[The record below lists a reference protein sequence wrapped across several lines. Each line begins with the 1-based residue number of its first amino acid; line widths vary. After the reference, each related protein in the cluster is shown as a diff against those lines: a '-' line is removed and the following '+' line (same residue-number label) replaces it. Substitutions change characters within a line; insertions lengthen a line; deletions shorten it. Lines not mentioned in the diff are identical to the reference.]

1 MKTDNQNNKNSWEII
16 QEKLADKTGLAVI
29 VVEGENSEIISKS
42 NNNSICELLYTSAE
56 FSPKCAMFCGK
67 AFQMATEAGKSVE
80 VKCHANLNFSAV
92 PITANERQLV
102 AIVGRT
108 FLKSE
113 DYKTATERAMAGDW
127 QQFPTEELFKNVL
140 LSSSIN
146 EIGRGVKLL
155 EKLTVEEKHLLSQ
168 VGKIAEEIT
177 ATVEVVE
184 STEHILQP
192 PPADEITK
200 LIEQF
205 HQTSATDKILS
216 NEISEKQSV
225 EMVEIAE
232 WRSLFSSL
240 LDLSY
245 KEACIS
251 VLRFVSKHYQ
261 IASLAWLERKN
272 NNFETIWASGNF
284 RGQQIQI
291 TISADDTRLFEAIQ
305 KETSVEFRERK
316 ASESYAKVQNVNLF
330 PIAVGG
336 TVRSAV
342 VVGDELPNENV
353 KRHIA
358 RFMRY
363 VASDLEILRLRE
375 EIERQSWITK
385 AIQRMNEILK
395 QIDSDDFWTVLAQ
408 VSAELMR
415 AEQGSLL
422 LFDEDTKEFTVKA
435 TIGSRADKI
444 KKELPSN
451 LGKRVAQSVLKSG
464 KPLVVKDT
472 SKIGLKTPTGWEYK
486 TNSFIS
492 YPMIIGGRTIGVLN
506 VTDKIDGGSYN
517 ETDLELLNTFIPQI
531 AVAIDR
537 KSLMRKT
544 GELVQLSITD
554 PLTNLVNRR
563 YLEERMTEEVNR
575 SQRHGYPLSFMMI
588 DVDSFKNYNDT
599 FGHTAGDTALQIV
612 AQCLK
617 ATLRGADVAA
627 RYGGEEFS
635 ILLPQTT
642 SMEALTIAERLR
654 VKIATTSF
662 PNTQVTVSIGVA
674 TCSNAL
680 KTPQE
685 LIAAAD
691 TALYDAKRN
700 GRNNVQLYQKK
711 NLANDL
717 VNNQPTGTENK
728 PKIPLSAS
736 GNNPKIQVN
745 K

>member
-1 MKTDNQNNKNSWEII
+1 MKTDNQNNENSWEII
-16 QEKLADKTGLAVI
+16 QEKLVDKTGLALI
-29 VVEGENSEIISKS
+29 VVEGENSVIISKS
-42 NNNSICELLYTSAE
+42 NNNSICEILYSSAG
-56 FSPKCAMFCGK
+56 FSAKCAMFCGQ
-67 AFQMATEAGKSVE
+67 AFQMATEAGNSVQ
-80 VKCHANLNFSAV
+80 VKCHANLNYAAV
-92 PITANERQLV
+92 PIMTGERQLV
-102 AIVGRT
+102 AIIGRT
-108 FLKSE
+108 FLKSD
-113 DYKTATERAMAGDW
+113 DYRAATERAMAGDW

-146 EIGRGVKLL
+146 EIERGVKLL
-155 EKLTVEEKHLLSQ
+155 EKLTAEDKILLSQ
-168 VGKIAEEIT
+168 VGEIKEEISE
-177 ATVEVVE
+177 TVEITQTDE
-184 STEHILQP
+184 NILQP
-192 PPADEITK
+192 PPAAEITK

-205 HQTSATDKILS
+205 HQSTETDQILS
-216 NEISEKQSV
+216 NEISEKQSA

-245 KEACIS
+245 KEACLS
-251 VLRFVSKHYQ
+251 VLRFVSKQYQ
-261 IASLAWLERKN
+261 ITSLAWLERKN
-272 NNFETIWASGNF
+272 SNFETIWANGNF

-291 TISADDTRLFEAIQ
+291 TIAADDARLYEAIQ
-305 KETSVEFRERK
+305 KESSVEFRERK
-316 ASESYAKVQNVNLF
+316 VSESYAKIQNINLF
-330 PIAVGG
+330 PISVGG
-336 TVRSAV
+336 TIRSAV
-342 VVGDELPNENV
+342 VIGDDLPNENV

-358 RFMRY
+358 RFMRN

-375 EIERQSWITK
+375 EIERQSWITN
-385 AIQRMNEILK
+385 AIQRMNEILTE
-395 QIDSDDFWTVLAQ
+395 IDSEEFWTVLAQ
-408 VSAELMR
+408 VSAEMMR

-422 LFDEDTKEFTVKA
+422 IFDEDTKEFTVKA

-444 KKELPSN
+444 KKEPLPN
-451 LGKRVAQSVLKSG
+451 LGKRIAHSVLKSG

-472 SKIGLKTPTGWEYK
+472 SKIGLKTPKDWEYK

-537 KSLMRKT
+537 KSLIRKT

-554 PLTNLVNRR
+554 SLTNLVNRR
-563 YLEERMTEEVNR
+563 YLEERMIEEVNR

-588 DVDSFKNYNDT
+588 DVDSFKNYNDS
-599 FGHTAGDTALQIV
+599 FGHTEGDTALQIV

-654 VKIATTSF
+654 LKIEKTRF

-674 TCSNAL
+674 TCSNTL

-691 TALYDAKRN
+691 AALYDAKRN
-700 GRNNVQLYQKK
+700 GRNNVQFYQKK
-711 NLANDL
+711 NQLND
-717 VNNQPTGTENK
+717 
-728 PKIPLSAS
+728 SAIIQVS
-736 GNNPKIQVN
+736 EAEKNPKIQLN
-745 K
+745 N